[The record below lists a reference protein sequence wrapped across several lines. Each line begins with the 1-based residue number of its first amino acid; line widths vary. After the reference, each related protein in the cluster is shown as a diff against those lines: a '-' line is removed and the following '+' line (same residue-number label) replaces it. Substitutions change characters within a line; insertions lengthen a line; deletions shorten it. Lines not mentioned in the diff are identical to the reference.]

1 MAYKGTTPSELWSRY
16 DCEGGQHLLEMDLL
30 VASEINDRISDAT
43 REASN
48 KDGKGA
54 AARLK
59 QRRERRKSQ
68 PINNADDMMNIIR
81 EAGMPIE
88 EVSNSSSE
96 GEKE

>member
-16 DCEGGQHLLEMDLL
+16 DCEGGQHLLEIDLL
-30 VASEINDRISDAT
+30 VASEINERISEAT
-43 REASN
+43 KEATK

-59 QRRERRKSQ
+59 QKRERRKSQ
-68 PINNADDMMNIIR
+68 QINNADDMLSIIR

-88 EVSNSSSE
+88 EVSNSSSK